1 MAQLFGKNYQEAGSS
16 SSPLLLRSNGEIK
29 LQWGNKF
36 IDLVKNG
43 KINSEAKD
51 CIFTVD
57 TSDEIKANGI
67 YLVTEDSSIWINV
80 EGTKAKLS
88 DNDTTYVSFLTE
100 QETTPEQ
107 KQQALTNL
115 GLIYENIDAL
125 NKANLVTGLAYVV
138 ESNKLYLI
146 QNKVVSE
153 YQVAS
158 ALPTSGK
165 FDDLTISNLTIKND
179 TINSNQ
185 LSFTIGNIQ
194 YLQLKN
200 SQIICSM
207 PLLSDTIQSS
217 NYIYNSSGFSLSY
230 KQGKSSLDIDSINWR
245 NIESELPKNQK
256 EYIEYTIIGEYNIV
270 TSTQQVSSNN
280 STYNYR
286 FNLKYP
292 NTLSVNDFIEAE
304 INTTYNVYL
313 IKEEIKEVK
322 NGTDV
327 INQNWFYL
335 NKNLPAGFI
344 LKVVLDDDSIVYY
357 GSEAVGG
364 VLKLE
369 NSNNI
374 ESKHVV
380 SAQLVV
386 KKEEAGVVAY
396 IPSTKYFVDVT
407 TRQKHSNKP
416 LECEI
421 IEVNDKYIIV
431 SPLDQEA
438 GGDIIASSQFKIYK
452 ARVPQ
457 FIQGEGFLVLRE
469 WDSENNKYI
478 YHTKIGTISTKEFKD
493 VLQAEWQ
500 EDLDDKPNIEYSKVG
515 IYSDNFIGIN
525 SQLYNAVF
533 KKGQLYPRYDKDL
546 TIPEGTKKDYKLNKK
561 FDTVIPNLK
570 WIKQLM
576 DIVTPIGTIVAW
588 HGDSIPKGW
597 SICDGSNGTPN
608 LIGKFIKADTS
619 EKQDNETDLDNDNKL
634 LLRKEHLPEH
644 HHPHKPHN
652 HILSGSHTYTDTIYH
667 NTYIGSSTTV
677 GSASEDNSTSAI
689 GSMSYG
695 GRASETVSITVNG
708 SDFKVSNKTSEEQ
721 SVNWE
726 NKKIKIEPHA
736 YSLVFIMKY
745 QNLYDMYNI

>member
-36 IDLVKNG
+36 IDLIKNG

-51 CIFTVD
+51 YIFTVD

-80 EGTKAKLS
+80 EGTKTKL
-88 DNDTTYVSFLTE
+88 NNTDTTYVSFLTE

-158 ALPTSGK
+158 ALPALGK

-185 LSFTIGNIQ
+185 LSFTIGKTQ

-270 TSTQQVSSNN
+270 TSTQQVSSDN
-280 STYNYR
+280 STYNYQ

-322 NGTDV
+322 QEKEVKTGTKTETDV

-335 NKNLPAGFI
+335 NKNLPEGFI
-344 LKVVLDDDSIVYY
+344 LKVVLDDGSIAYY
-357 GSEAVGG
+357 GSEAVGE

-386 KKEEAGVVAY
+386 KKEEVGVVTY
-396 IPSTKYFVDVT
+396 VPSTKYFVDVT
-407 TRQKHSNKP
+407 TSQKHSNKP
-416 LECEI
+416 LECKI
-421 IEVNDKYIIV
+421 VEVNNKYIIV
-431 SPLDQEA
+431 SSLDQEA
-438 GGDIIASSQFKIYK
+438 SGDIIASGQFKIYQ

-457 FIQGEGFLVLRE
+457 FIQGEGFLALRK
-469 WDSENNKYI
+469 WDSVNNKYV
-478 YHTKIGTISTKEFKD
+478 YHTIIGTYKESEFGIS
-493 VLQAEWQ
+493 
-500 EDLDDKPNIEYSKVG
+500 DDTNDKFG
-515 IYSDNFIGIN
+515 FYSDDIKVTGI
-525 SQLYNAVF
+525 SLSGAKF
-533 KKGQLYPRYDKDL
+533 SGQLPSFIETKPD
-546 TIPEGTKKDYKLNKK
+546 TIANNQFPTMEIVNEKIKKAVDDAG
-561 FDTVIPNLK
+561 DTNISLISKNSL
-570 WIKQLM
+570 
-576 DIVTPIGTIVAW
+576 
-588 HGDSIPKGW
+588 PKGSIIMFNSAENIPDKW
-597 SICDGSNGTPN
+597 QICDGTNGTPN
-608 LIGKFIKADTS
+608 LIDKFIKAGTILKEES
-619 EKQDNETDLDNDNKL
+619 IELTKYTNSTETPG
-634 LLRKEHLPEH
+634 ETTPEQ
-644 HHPHKPHN
+644 
-652 HILSGSHTYTDTIYH
+652 
-667 NTYIGSSTTV
+667 
-677 GSASEDNSTSAI
+677 SEDNK
-689 GSMSYG
+689 YKL
-695 GRASETVSITVNG
+695 
-708 SDFKVSNKTSEEQ
+708 D
-721 SVNWE
+721 
-726 NKKIKIEPHA
+726 A
-736 YSLVFIMKY
+736 YSLIFIMK
-745 QNLYDMYNI
+745 MK

>member
-1 MAQLFGKNYQEAGSS
+1 MAQLFGKNYQEVGSS

-36 IDLVKNG
+36 IDLIKNG

-51 CIFTVD
+51 YIFTVD

-80 EGTKAKLS
+80 EGTKTKL
-88 DNDTTYVSFLTE
+88 NNTDTTYVSFLTE

-158 ALPTSGK
+158 ALPASGK

-185 LSFTIGNIQ
+185 LSFTIGKTQ

-270 TSTQQVSSNN
+270 TSTQQVSSDN
-280 STYNYR
+280 STYNYQ

-322 NGTDV
+322 QEKEVKTETDV

-335 NKNLPAGFI
+335 NKNLPEGFI
-344 LKVVLDDDSIVYY
+344 LKVVLDDGSIAYY
-357 GSEAVGG
+357 GSEAVGE

-386 KKEEAGVVAY
+386 KKEEVGVVTY
-396 IPSTKYFVDVT
+396 VPSTKYFVDVT
-407 TRQKHSNKP
+407 TSQKHSNKP
-416 LECEI
+416 LECKI
-421 IEVNDKYIIV
+421 VEVNNKYIIV

-438 GGDIIASSQFKIYK
+438 GGDIIASGQFKIYQ

-457 FIQGEGFLVLRE
+457 FIQGEGFLALRK
-469 WDSENNKYI
+469 WDSVNNKYV
-478 YHTKIGTISTKEFKD
+478 YHTIIGTYKESEFGIS
-493 VLQAEWQ
+493 
-500 EDLDDKPNIEYSKVG
+500 DDTNDKFG
-515 IYSDNFIGIN
+515 FYSDDVKVTGI
-525 SQLYNAVF
+525 SLSGAKF
-533 KKGQLYPRYDKDL
+533 SGQLPSFTETKPD
-546 TIPEGTKKDYKLNKK
+546 TIANNQFPTMEIVNEKIKKAVDDAG
-561 FDTVIPNLK
+561 DTNISLISKNSL
-570 WIKQLM
+570 
-576 DIVTPIGTIVAW
+576 
-588 HGDSIPKGW
+588 PKGSIIMFNSAENIPDKW
-597 SICDGSNGTPN
+597 QICDGTNGTPN
-608 LIGKFIKADTS
+608 LIDKFIKAGTTLKEES
-619 EKQDNETDLDNDNKL
+619 IELTKYTNSTETPG
-634 LLRKEHLPEH
+634 ETTPEQ
-644 HHPHKPHN
+644 
-652 HILSGSHTYTDTIYH
+652 
-667 NTYIGSSTTV
+667 
-677 GSASEDNSTSAI
+677 SEDNK
-689 GSMSYG
+689 YKL
-695 GRASETVSITVNG
+695 
-708 SDFKVSNKTSEEQ
+708 D
-721 SVNWE
+721 
-726 NKKIKIEPHA
+726 A
-736 YSLVFIMKY
+736 YSLIFIMK
-745 QNLYDMYNI
+745 MK

>member
-36 IDLVKNG
+36 IDLIKNG

-51 CIFTVD
+51 YIFTVD

-80 EGTKAKLS
+80 EGTKTKV
-88 DNDTTYVSFLTE
+88 NNTDTTYVSFLTE

-158 ALPTSGK
+158 ALPASGK

-185 LSFTIGNIQ
+185 LSFTIGKTQ

-270 TSTQQVSSNN
+270 TSTQQVSSDN
-280 STYNYR
+280 STYNYQ

-322 NGTDV
+322 QEKEVKTETGTKTETETDV

-335 NKNLPAGFI
+335 NKNLPEGFI
-344 LKVVLDDDSIVYY
+344 LKVVLDDGSIAYY
-357 GSEAVGG
+357 GSEAVGE

-386 KKEEAGVVAY
+386 KKEEVGVVTY
-396 IPSTKYFVDVT
+396 VPSTKYFVDVT
-407 TRQKHSNKP
+407 TSQKHSNKP
-416 LECEI
+416 LECKI
-421 IEVNDKYIIV
+421 VEVNNKYIIV
-431 SPLDQEA
+431 SPLDQKA
-438 GGDIIASSQFKIYK
+438 GGDIIASGQFKIYQ

-457 FIQGEGFLVLRE
+457 FIQGEGFLALRK
-469 WDSENNKYI
+469 WDSVNNKYV
-478 YHTKIGTISTKEFKD
+478 YHTIIGTYKESEFGIS
-493 VLQAEWQ
+493 
-500 EDLDDKPNIEYSKVG
+500 DDTNDKFG
-515 IYSDNFIGIN
+515 FYSDDIKVTGI
-525 SQLYNAVF
+525 SLSGAKF
-533 KKGQLYPRYDKDL
+533 SGQLPSFTETKPD
-546 TIPEGTKKDYKLNKK
+546 TIANNQFPTMEIVNEKIKKAVDDAG
-561 FDTVIPNLK
+561 DTNISLISKNSL
-570 WIKQLM
+570 
-576 DIVTPIGTIVAW
+576 
-588 HGDSIPKGW
+588 PKGSIIMFNSAENIPDKW
-597 SICDGSNGTPN
+597 QICDGTNGTPN
-608 LIGKFIKADTS
+608 LIDKFIKAGTTLKEES
-619 EKQDNETDLDNDNKL
+619 IELTKYINSTETPG
-634 LLRKEHLPEH
+634 ETTPEQ
-644 HHPHKPHN
+644 
-652 HILSGSHTYTDTIYH
+652 
-667 NTYIGSSTTV
+667 
-677 GSASEDNSTSAI
+677 SEDNK
-689 GSMSYG
+689 YKL
-695 GRASETVSITVNG
+695 
-708 SDFKVSNKTSEEQ
+708 D
-721 SVNWE
+721 
-726 NKKIKIEPHA
+726 A
-736 YSLVFIMKY
+736 YSLIFIMK
-745 QNLYDMYNI
+745 MK

>member
-1 MAQLFGKNYQEAGSS
+1 MAQLFGKNYQEVGSS

-36 IDLVKNG
+36 IDLIKNG

-51 CIFTVD
+51 YIFTVD

-80 EGTKAKLS
+80 EGTKTKL
-88 DNDTTYVSFLTE
+88 NNTDTTYVSFLTE

-115 GLIYENIDAL
+115 GLIYENINAL

-185 LSFTIGNIQ
+185 LSFTIGKTQ

-270 TSTQQVSSNN
+270 TSTQQVSSDN
-280 STYNYR
+280 STYNYQ

-322 NGTDV
+322 QEKEVKTETGTKTETDV

-335 NKNLPAGFI
+335 NKNLPEGFI
-344 LKVVLDDDSIVYY
+344 LKVVLDDGSIAYY
-357 GSEAVGG
+357 GSEAVGE

-386 KKEEAGVVAY
+386 KKEEVGVVTY
-396 IPSTKYFVDVT
+396 VPSPKYFVDVT
-407 TRQKHSNKP
+407 TSQKHSNKP
-416 LECEI
+416 LECKI
-421 IEVNDKYIIV
+421 VEVNNKYIIV
-431 SPLDQEA
+431 SLLDQEA
-438 GGDIIASSQFKIYK
+438 GGDIIASGQFKIYQ

-457 FIQGEGFLVLRE
+457 FIQGEGFLALRK
-469 WDSENNKYI
+469 WDSVNNKYV
-478 YHTKIGTISTKEFKD
+478 YHTIMGTYKESEFGIS
-493 VLQAEWQ
+493 
-500 EDLDDKPNIEYSKVG
+500 DDTNDKFG
-515 IYSDNFIGIN
+515 FYSDDIKVTGI
-525 SQLYNAVF
+525 SLSGAKF
-533 KKGQLYPRYDKDL
+533 SGQLPSFIETKPD
-546 TIPEGTKKDYKLNKK
+546 TIANNQFPTMEIVNEKIKKAVDDAG
-561 FDTVIPNLK
+561 DTNISLISKNSL
-570 WIKQLM
+570 
-576 DIVTPIGTIVAW
+576 
-588 HGDSIPKGW
+588 PKGSIIMFNSAENIPDKW
-597 SICDGSNGTPN
+597 QICDGTNGTPN
-608 LIGKFIKADTS
+608 LIDKFIKAGTTLKEES
-619 EKQDNETDLDNDNKL
+619 IELTKYTNSTETPG
-634 LLRKEHLPEH
+634 ETTPEQ
-644 HHPHKPHN
+644 
-652 HILSGSHTYTDTIYH
+652 
-667 NTYIGSSTTV
+667 
-677 GSASEDNSTSAI
+677 SEDNK
-689 GSMSYG
+689 YKL
-695 GRASETVSITVNG
+695 
-708 SDFKVSNKTSEEQ
+708 D
-721 SVNWE
+721 
-726 NKKIKIEPHA
+726 A
-736 YSLVFIMKY
+736 YSLIFIMK
-745 QNLYDMYNI
+745 MK